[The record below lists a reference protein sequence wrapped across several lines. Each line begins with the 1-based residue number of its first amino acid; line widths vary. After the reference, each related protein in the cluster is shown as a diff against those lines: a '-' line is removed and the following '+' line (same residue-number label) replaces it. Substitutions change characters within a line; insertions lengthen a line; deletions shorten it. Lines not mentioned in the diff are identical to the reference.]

1 MSNMTKKFQL
11 PTPEEVRAIE
21 LAAKRAQMEELHR
34 LIGLAARGTKAFF
47 SRVASALRAK
57 LRRDPQTRT
66 QTIARHG
73 A

>member
-1 MSNMTKKFQL
+1 MTRMTKRFQL

-34 LIGLAARGTKAFF
+34 LMSAAARATKAFVL
-47 SRVASALRAK
+47 RIASAVRAR
-57 LRRDPQTRT
+57 LRRHTRGGV
-66 QTIARHG
+66 AGHG

>member
-1 MSNMTKKFQL
+1 MVTDMTKRFQL

-34 LIGLAARGTKAFF
+34 LIRVAARGTKAFF
-47 SRVASALRAK
+47 SRIASALAAK
-57 LRRDPQTRT
+57 LRRR
-66 QTIARHG
+66 ASGGVAGHG

>member
-1 MSNMTKKFQL
+1 MSNTTKRFQL

-21 LAAKRAQMEELHR
+21 LAARRAQMEEMQR
-34 LIGLAARGTKAFF
+34 LMVVAARGIKAFIL
-47 SRVASALRAK
+47 RTASALRAK
-57 LRRDPQTRT
+57 LRRHP